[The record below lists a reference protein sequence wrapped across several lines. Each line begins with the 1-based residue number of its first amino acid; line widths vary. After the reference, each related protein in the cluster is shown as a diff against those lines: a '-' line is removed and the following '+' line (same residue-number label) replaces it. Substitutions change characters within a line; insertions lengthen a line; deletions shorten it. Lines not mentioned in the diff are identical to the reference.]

1 MDDDKTMR
9 IILIRNYLKDRQQS
23 MIRFADMLR
32 DGFTSRGI
40 DVITWTVPEVFG
52 HFFKHTQ
59 SGPGK
64 WFGYIDK
71 WVIFPVIIRLRLL
84 SPFYKDKMIRFH
96 ICDHSNSPYLSSLPK
111 TRTIITCHD
120 VLAIKS
126 ALGYPGTYCETSR
139 FGGILQRWIL
149 KNLSAAENIAC
160 VSDFTGNDLK
170 QVVRSNQQ
178 RNVVIIPNAFNDL
191 FYPIQKDKAMEILD
205 SLPLKILSPFIL
217 HVGGGHQRKNR
228 AMLIKMVAAL
238 KEEYSGMICFAGEK
252 LDNELIKLIRENQL
266 VDRVISLVN
275 IEHETLLALYSSCHA
290 FVFPSFSEGFGW
302 PLIEAQACGAPVIT
316 SNKQPMI
323 EVTGG
328 DALFADPENTNEF
341 KIRFMNLS
349 DTALRK
355 NLIEK
360 GYFNVRRFELTPM
373 LNAYLALYNLIQV

>member
-1 MDDDKTMR
+1 MPENKNIR
-9 IILIRNYLKDRQQS
+9 IILIGNYLKDRQQS
-23 MIRFADMLR
+23 MLRFTDMLSK
-32 DGFTSRGI
+32 GFSDMRI
-40 DVITWTVPEVFG
+40 EVIIWRAPVILG
-52 HFFKHTQ
+52 SFFSQTQ
-59 SGPGK
+59 SGTGK
-64 WFGYIDK
+64 WLGYVDK
-71 WVIFPVIIRLRLL
+71 WIIFPVILWLRLL
-84 SPFYKDKMIRFH
+84 RPVNRDVRNRFH
-96 ICDHSNSPYLSSLPK
+96 ISDHSNSPYLSYLPK
-111 TRTIITCHD
+111 AATIITCHD

-149 KNLSAAENIAC
+149 KNLSAAKNIAC
-160 VSDFTGNDLK
+160 VSDFTGNDFK
-170 QVVRSNQQ
+170 QIACSNQQ

-191 FYPIQKDKAMEILD
+191 FYPIQKDKARKILD
-205 SLPLKILSPFIL
+205 NLSLKISSSFIL

-228 AMLIKMVAAL
+228 AMLIKMAAAL

-252 LDNELIKLIRENQL
+252 LDDELVKLIKENQL
-266 VDRVISLVN
+266 GDRVISLVN
-275 IEHETLLALYSSCHA
+275 IEHETLIALYSSCFA

-328 DALFADPENTNEF
+328 EALFADPENTNEF

-355 NLIEK
+355 SLIEK
-360 GYFNVRRFELTPM
+360 GFINVRRFELTQM
-373 LNAYLALYNLIQV
+373 LNAYLALYDLI